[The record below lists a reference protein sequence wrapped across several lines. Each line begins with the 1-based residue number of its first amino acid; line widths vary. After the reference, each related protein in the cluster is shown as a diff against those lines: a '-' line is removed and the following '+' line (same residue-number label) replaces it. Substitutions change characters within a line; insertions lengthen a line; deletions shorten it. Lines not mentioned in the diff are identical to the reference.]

1 MGRFSKS
8 FEVYMFPRGEI
19 TNRAFEKH
27 GIDHQFLAGQSAMS
41 KREGLKAFLRYL
53 EELTEFCDEEIILVN
68 HGNYSFGMKIF
79 GENLARAGLSLY
91 TRINDL
97 PLLQCLKF
105 FDSQKI

>member
-1 MGRFSKS
+1 ML
-8 FEVYMFPRGEI
+8 
-19 TNRAFEKH
+19 
-27 GIDHQFLAGQSAMS
+27 Q
-41 KREGLKAFLRYL
+41 
-53 EELTEFCDEEIILVN
+53 VN

-105 FDSQKI
+105 FDSQKIMSKVKEHLKYESKNIVSNHVLLVE